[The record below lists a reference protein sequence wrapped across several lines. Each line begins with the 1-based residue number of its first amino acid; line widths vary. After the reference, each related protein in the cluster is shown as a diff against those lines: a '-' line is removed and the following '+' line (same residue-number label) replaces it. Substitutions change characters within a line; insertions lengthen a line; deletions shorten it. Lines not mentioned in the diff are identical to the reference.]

1 MYHPDTMLYIAHRR
15 EAELIREAEACGIPR
30 RAEGDRR
37 TLSKRVLST
46 AIAFVTFIVALSQL
60 IGQWLR

>member
-30 RAEGDRR
+30 RAEAGRR
-37 TLSKRVLST
+37 TQSKRVLSI
-46 AIAFVTFIVALSQL
+46 AITLVTLIVALSQL